1 MIDAISVT
9 TFRRRIM
16 ADAVRSERPAFA
28 LFEITPT
35 CNLRCSFC
43 FVALEPY
50 AGPYLGTDEM
60 RAALDKLADAGVLYL
75 TLTGGEIFSRRDFAD
90 IYRHAVSRGF
100 LITLFTNATMAT
112 ERIRAVLAEHPPF
125 AIEAS
130 IYGADAEHYERVTG
144 IPGSFAKFE
153 QGIARLQSL
162 GVDMLIKHPVT
173 RLTVD
178 HLDAIRAWT
187 SARGLKLKITTDI
200 ENQHD
205 GGTTPSL
212 YRIAPRRANAVKDE
226 LHRLRTGRERD
237 LPMAECAVV
246 DEADGA
252 DASERLYRCAA
263 GRAGVFIDANGRIS
277 HCVWDREPSYPLLEM
292 SWQDIH
298 ASMLAWVNQ
307 PLPDDAPCSGCG
319 VRSGCNNCPARARL
333 ATGSPYLKDPYQCE
347 TTQSAYAERAV
358 ALRAPALATR
368 PLAGCAR

>member
-1 MIDAISVT
+1 MIDAISAT

-50 AGPYLGTDEM
+50 AGPYLSTDQV

-75 TLTGGEIFSRRDFAD
+75 TLTGGEIFSRRDFPE
-90 IYRHAVSRGF
+90 IYRHAVGRGF
-100 LITLFTNATMAT
+100 LVTLFTNATMAT
-112 ERIRAVLAEHPPF
+112 ERIHAVLAEHPPF

-130 IYGADAEHYERVTG
+130 IYGADAEHYERVTQ

-153 QGIARLQSL
+153 QGIAMLQTL

-173 RLTVD
+173 KLTVD

-187 SARGLKLKITTDI
+187 SARGLKLKITTEI

-212 YRIAPRRANAVKDE
+212 YRIEPRRANAVKDE
-226 LHRLRTGRERD
+226 LHLLRTGRERD

-246 DEADGA
+246 DE
-252 DASERLYRCAA
+252 DAGGPATDRLYRCGA
-263 GRAGVFIDANGRIS
+263 GRAAVFIDANGRIS
-277 HCVWDREPSYPLLEM
+277 HCVWDREPSFPLLEM
-292 SWQDIH
+292 PWEEIH

-307 PLPDDAPCSGCG
+307 PLPEDAPCSGCG
-319 VRSGCNNCPARARL
+319 LRAGCNNCPARARL
-333 ATGSPYLKDPYQCE
+333 ATGSPFKKDPYQCE
-347 TTQSAYAERAV
+347 TTQAAYAARAGVPPGPVV
-358 ALRAPALATR
+358 AQR
-368 PLAGCAR
+368 PLASCAR

>member
-1 MIDAISVT
+1 MIDALSAT

-16 ADAVRSERPAFA
+16 ADAVRTERAAFA

-50 AGPYLGTDEM
+50 KGPYLSTEEM
-60 RAALDKLADAGVLYL
+60 CRALDVLADAGVLFL
-75 TLTGGEIFSRRDFAD
+75 TLTGGEIFSRRDFPE
-90 IYRHAVSRGF
+90 IYRHAVRRGF
-100 LITLFTNATMAT
+100 LVTLFTNATMAT
-112 ERIRAVLAEHPPF
+112 ERIRTVLAEHPPY

-153 QGIARLQSL
+153 QGIAMLQSL
-162 GVDMLIKHPVT
+162 GVPMLIKHPVT

-187 SARGLKLKITTDI
+187 SVRGLRLKMTTDI

-212 YRIAPRRANAVKDE
+212 YRIAPRRVNAVKDE
-226 LHRLRTGRERD
+226 MHRLATGRERD
-237 LPMAECAVV
+237 LPMAECAV
-246 DEADGA
+246 A
-252 DASERLYRCAA
+252 DADQDSDRLYRCGA
-263 GRAGVFIDANGRIS
+263 GRAAVFVDANGRIS
-277 HCVWDREPSYPLLEM
+277 HCVWDREPNYPLLEM
-292 SWQDIH
+292 PWEEIQ

-307 PLPDDAPCSGCG
+307 PLPADAPCSGCG
-319 VRSGCNNCPARARL
+319 MRGGCGNCPARARL
-333 ATGSPYLKDPYQCE
+333 ATGSPYLKDPHQCE
-347 TTQSAYAERAV
+347 TTQTAYAARAGT
-358 ALRAPALATR
+358 APALSQPLR
-368 PLAGCAR
+368 PLASCAR